1 MFTTHILHILTA
13 GVQDPVLPIQLFLE
27 KGKGENLTISWN
39 NPSTTFTSTDNI
51 NYEYRI
57 RVNVTD
63 GPQTTY
69 TYQSEA
75 HNEWARY
82 EGIDLTGQECKEVE
96 IAVSLPGNCKEKT
109 VTGALLISEWGIVP
123 TTSYYQTNILNIQ
136 LQSSSWRMLKV
147 NLSFLLTHGGK
158 VLSSLSL

>member
-1 MFTTHILHILTA
+1 M
-13 GVQDPVLPIQLFLE
+13 
-27 KGKGENLTISWN
+27 
-39 NPSTTFTSTDNI
+39 
-51 NYEYRI
+51 
-57 RVNVTD
+57 NVTD

-75 HNEWARY
+75 HNERVRY

-123 TTSYYQTNILNIQ
+123 TTSYYQTNIFNIQ
-136 LQSSSWRMLKV
+136 LQSSSRRMPQV
-147 NLSFLLTHGGK
+147 MISFLPTDSGK
-158 VLSSLSL
+158 V